1 MNVQKK
7 KLLIKNIYLLKVLK
21 NMEKTIK
28 NMKKFLTFVK
38 KEKKGKDNNNK
49 IEVKVELIKEEELL
63 LKELATGLYNSFKDE
78 CIFMV

>member
-1 MNVQKK
+1 
-7 KLLIKNIYLLKVLK
+7 
-21 NMEKTIK
+21 
-28 NMKKFLTFVK
+28 VK

-78 CIFMV
+78 CIFMAKLLLIILKFNFLKKMKI